1 MRMGNYLW
9 PGFRNTGMATSER
22 DAARPTVGI
31 AHATVV
37 PENFEPERGSEEDG
51 NEDRTEE

>member
-1 MRMGNYLW
+1 
-9 PGFRNTGMATSER
+9 MATSER
-22 DAARPTVGI
+22 ESVGTPFGI

-51 NEDRTEE
+51 NGDRTEE